1 MRFWSN
7 KFIVSIAVMLF
18 IACGDD
24 GASIAKPDNDAEN
37 AISSSIEKSSS
48 SSSKAKSSS
57 SSKKSSSSAT
67 EKNLSS
73 KASSSSQKS
82 SSSISSSSQKQ
93 SSSSSFIRS
102 SSSYNYNSGI
112 NKNFSYGE
120 YTDPRDGQTYRTA
133 NIGHTKWL
141 AQNMNLATETS
152 LCYRNDSA
160 ACKAQGRLYTWHDAQ
175 VVCPE
180 GWHIPNRQEYY
191 DLMVMAHSYDRFR
204 YDLTHIGFSPTPSG
218 YAYEKDFKEVNRA
231 AYLWTSVD
239 TLFNEDKD
247 VGGHF
252 CLEIYNRLNGKNCY
266 NTFGWDD
273 KNNMKTAVRCVNDT
287 IQYFGYTG
295 EYGKLV
301 DERDGNEYR
310 TVVVGNQTWI
320 ADDLR
325 FEADPNLNGRYEK
338 EQFQGCDTLCPAGWH
353 VPSQH
358 EWEILINYVNSV
370 DEFPEAVKA
379 VDVWHRFLY
388 GSNKLGLDIT
398 PYEENGDYTSYWT
411 EWPAEEQ
418 SHTHPTIIII
428 HEYKKYDA
436 EDIGYSFRWLD
447 TYSAR
452 IRCIKNKDE

>member
-37 AISSSIEKSSS
+37 AISSSIEESSS

-73 KASSSSQKS
+73 KASSSSQKIS

-93 SSSSSFIRS
+93 SSSSSIRS
-102 SSSYNYNSGI
+102 SSSFYYISII
-112 NKNFSYGE
+112 NDEFSYGE

-152 LCYRNDSA
+152 QCYENDPA
-160 ACKAQGRLYTWHDAQ
+160 ACKVQGRLYTWHDAQ

-180 GWHIPNRQEYY
+180 GWHTPSKQEYL
-191 DLMVMAHSYDRFR
+191 DLMVMAHKYDDFR
-204 YDLTHIGFSPTPSG
+204 YDLNHIGFSPTPSG
-218 YAYEKDFKEVNRA
+218 YFYKDEFNEVNHS
-231 AYLWTSVD
+231 AYLWTSED
-239 TLFNEDKD
+239 TLFSDGD
-247 VGGHF
+247 TRGGQL
-252 CLEIYNRLNGKNCY
+252 CLELSLFDCY
-266 NTFGWDD
+266 GTFGWSD
-273 KNNMKTAVRCVNDT
+273 KDNAKKAVRCINDT
-287 IQYFGYTG
+287 VQSFGYTG

-310 TVVVGNQTWI
+310 TVVIGNQTWI

-325 FEADPNLNGRYEK
+325 FKVSPDSNGKYSK
-338 EQFQGCDTLCPAGWH
+338 KQLKGCDTLCPAGWH
-353 VPSQH
+353 VPTEY
-358 EWEILINYVNSV
+358 EWEHLIKYVNTV

-379 VDVWHRFLY
+379 VDVWDKNIY
-388 GSNKLGLDIT
+388 GSNKLGLNIT
-398 PYEENGDYTSYWT
+398 PYEENGKITSYWLA
-411 EWPAEEQ
+411 WPARDQDYKFPGIIYIQESYGNSPGDKGYRTGYLTEE
-418 SHTHPTIIII
+418 
-428 HEYKKYDA
+428 
-436 EDIGYSFRWLD
+436 
-447 TYSAR
+447 SAR
-452 IRCIKNKDE
+452 IRCLKNQDE